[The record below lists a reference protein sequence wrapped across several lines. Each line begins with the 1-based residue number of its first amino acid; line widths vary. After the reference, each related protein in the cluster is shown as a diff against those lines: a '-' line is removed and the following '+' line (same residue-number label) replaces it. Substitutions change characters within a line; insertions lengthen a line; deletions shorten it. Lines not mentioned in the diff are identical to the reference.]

1 MPLSYEDELDV
12 YRAAIKEM
20 QKTEP
25 DFSFKLI
32 CQGLKCWDLDQIDQY
47 LRDVIKLKKK
57 HGDIIV
63 GFDLVQVIKRKIH

>member
-1 MPLSYEDELDV
+1 MSYEDELDV
-12 YRAAIKEM
+12 YRYAIKET
-20 QKTEP
+20 QKNEP

-47 LRDVIKLKKK
+47 LRDVIKLKKN

-63 GFDLVQVIKRKIH
+63 GFDLVQVILKL